1 MKLTPRDI
9 EIIENFVIK
18 TLGKNFQ
25 LNLDKLLQF
34 KSTLARTNEEEES
47 KTYFCSELVARLY
60 KELGILNEEKS
71 STNYYPVDF
80 SDKGQLKIIRDGVSI
95 GNERLISFD
104 KVPN

>member
-1 MKLTPRDI
+1 M
-9 EIIENFVIK
+9 
-18 TLGKNFQ
+18 
-25 LNLDKLLQF
+25 
-34 KSTLARTNEEEES
+34 
-47 KTYFCSELVARLY
+47 ARLY